1 MAKHQL
7 RVDALGDKCSSCKP
21 DEWECNCDK
30 LFSCVKDMTEYG
42 KTMQFNCSGD
52 TFASPGILK
61 LWLFPICA
69 CSLLSDLAV
78 LVAGGFIDD
87 NPSSNTYGNFTVSV
101 AKLNLYNA
109 DDGVSTKLANI
120 KAKALDSNSYNQTT
134 CEEVL
139 RDLFSACNPDDG
151 TCTNPNVQS
160 FAVTTEQ
167 VCAAVNTP
175 KKLLFEAIGDE
186 FDNFADK
193 FTDCKLKFCV

>member
-1 MAKHQL
+1 M
-7 RVDALGDKCSSCKP
+7 
-21 DEWECNCDK
+21 
-30 LFSCVKDMTEYG
+30 
-42 KTMQFNCSGD
+42 
-52 TFASPGILK
+52 
-61 LWLFPICA
+61 
-69 CSLLSDLAV
+69 

-109 DDGVSTKLANI
+109 DEGVSTKLANI
-120 KAKALDSNSYNQTT
+120 KAKADSKSNNQTT

-139 RDLFSACNPDDG
+139 QDLFSACNPDDG

-193 FTDCKLKFCV
+193 STNCKLNFCV